1 VDYNFHTFEVEVS
14 ELPKFGQF
22 ISNTNTFIFKQLEE
36 DDIGEYE
43 IYILLIDEKELEV
56 EYILKLEVMNSFID
70 LFVVEEEVEEIIEV
84 VEEVVFNPN
93 PIVTA

>member
-1 VDYNFHTFEVEVS
+1 M
-14 ELPKFGQF
+14 
-22 ISNTNTFIFKQLEE
+22 
-36 DDIGEYE
+36 
-43 IYILLIDEKELEV
+43 